1 MLTRDLIIFYSRA
14 FTDENTT
21 LARKH
26 LNRQNTSI
34 RKSDAIVIA
43 FCLGVLTF
51 NVIVLLYLCREG
63 GDWQSEL
70 GAGIMIYYATGVMI
84 YIVFATG
91 LCIQVFKSYGI
102 NYPFIFEIDQNY
114 RLTHHQIYKI
124 GLCLSVVW
132 LACLTGQIQS
142 LKTDETDKAVAVFS
156 ILLVI
161 LFSFMCLNPCQI
173 MYKTV
178 RV

>member
-51 NVIVLLYLCREG
+51 NIIVLFYLCREG

-70 GAGIMIYYATGVMI
+70 GAGVMIYYASGVMI

-91 LCIQVFKSYGI
+91 LCI
-102 NYPFIFEIDQNY
+102 
-114 RLTHHQIYKI
+114 
-124 GLCLSVVW
+124 
-132 LACLTGQIQS
+132 
-142 LKTDETDKAVAVFS
+142 
-156 ILLVI
+156 
-161 LFSFMCLNPCQI
+161 
-173 MYKTV
+173 
-178 RV
+178 